1 MQNENSNEIPF
12 LPKDWRKLQSLIFW
26 QWSGEI
32 EAHIQLVGMSNGAA
46 AMKNS
51 MAVPSK
57 IKNKIIIQ
65 SNNST
70 SGHIQKN

>member
-32 EAHIQLVGMSNGAA
+32 EAHIQLVGMSNGAQVD
-46 AMKNS
+46 NS
-51 MAVPSK
+51 
-57 IKNKIIIQ
+57 Q
-65 SNNST
+65 
-70 SGHIQKN
+70 